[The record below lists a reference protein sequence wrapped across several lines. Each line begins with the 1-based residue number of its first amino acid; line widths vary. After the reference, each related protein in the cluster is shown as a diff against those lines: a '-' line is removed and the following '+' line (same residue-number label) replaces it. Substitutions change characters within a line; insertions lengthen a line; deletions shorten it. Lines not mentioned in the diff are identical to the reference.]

1 MSAGGGTAPYIYTL
15 TIDGGQVA
23 SSASAT
29 YSWSTTSI
37 ADGSHTLGLT
47 VTDGGGRTATAS
59 RAVTVSNAAPPPP
72 GGTLRVFI
80 TSPSSGA
87 TVSGT
92 VWVNIWVEGAVTGNH
107 VFTLRAAGTTVGG
120 ATDSGVHVTLPW
132 NTPGTPNG
140 ATSLSATVQD
150 ASGNSGSTSIPVTV
164 GN

>member
-1 MSAGGGTAPYIYTL
+1 M
-15 TIDGGQVA
+15 
-23 SSASAT
+23 
-29 YSWSTTSI
+29 
-37 ADGSHTLGLT
+37 
-47 VTDGGGRTATAS
+47 
-59 RAVTVSNAAPPPP
+59 
-72 GGTLRVFI
+72 
-80 TSPSSGA
+80 
-87 TVSGT
+87 SGT